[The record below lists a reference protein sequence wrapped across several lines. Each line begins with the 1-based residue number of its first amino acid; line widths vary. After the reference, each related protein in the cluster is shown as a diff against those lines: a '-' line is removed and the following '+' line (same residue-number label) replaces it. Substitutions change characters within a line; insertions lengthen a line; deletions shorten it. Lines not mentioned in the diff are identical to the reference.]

1 MKLASAA
8 LVLCASCGNLPAPP
22 ASMPWLHGFRPAA
35 AGDVA
40 SPSVT
45 QRMSDLLQ
53 VEAEADYGGIEL
65 RADLTGDGGSE
76 TVLASY
82 QLGLVV
88 VDPEGRVLARAPGLP
103 AAGSADELVSLAI
116 GDGQLGAPVI
126 VLAVQTGGHH
136 DSTIA
141 LAIYRLEHG
150 KTLKRLFLG
159 PIEEHHGTETATGQL
174 TFLPSAL
181 AYRAPGA
188 RSATTWWFD
197 PRFRRYVASGA
208 GEIESALYRQR

>member
-1 MKLASAA
+1 
-8 LVLCASCGNLPAPP
+8 
-22 ASMPWLHGFRPAA
+22 MPWLQGFSPVA

-45 QRMSDLLQ
+45 QRISDLLH
-53 VEAEADYGGIEL
+53 VAAEADYGGIEL
-65 RADLTGDGGSE
+65 RADLTGDGMSE

-82 QLGLVV
+82 PLGLVV
-88 VDPEGRVLARAPGLP
+88 VDPEGRVLARAPGFP
-103 AAGSADELVSLAI
+103 AAGSADELVSLAV

-136 DSTIA
+136 ESTIS
-141 LAIYRLEHG
+141 LAIYRLENG
-150 KTLKRLFLG
+150 KTLKRLFMG
-159 PIEEHHGTETATGQL
+159 PIEEHHGTETVTGRL

-188 RSATTWWFD
+188 RSATLWLFD

-208 GEIESALYRQR
+208 SEIESALYHQRWIRPGNTSTGIGGTSSIR